1 MGIIISTKMFPIMK
15 ILDIHQALDAKVSEL
30 SEKLKKDMDVKS
42 YELEFTKFL
51 HEIFAPLLQDTINE
65 ILSDTQTLVLLCLI
79 AVQKGMRFSTFKLLN
94 IHIYNGIKV
103 KVYSPYFYYEPE
115 KKSGRKKQGRKKGNN
130 LDCHLGL
137 SLMGFV
143 GCYSPYIVQEV
154 VTTSLSS
161 PSFAVARDLLK
172 GRGINL
178 CVSTIEKIC
187 VNVAKL
193 GMKNRGK
200 ISLTG
205 KEDFTGFTL
214 VIGTDGG
221 RIRIRTTKRGAKKKG
236 AKQQGYHTGWK
247 EPLLLTIYLL
257 NDKGEKVKTFPPI
270 YDATM
275 ENNAYVFTLIETYLA
290 ELPLAELKNIVFCG
304 DGAPWIWKGAE
315 NLFSELSDLKVNF
328 YQVLDYTHAKQALH
342 EIGKLSPKKMTEK
355 QKNRVLKEWKNEL
368 WNGNID
374 RLKELIKKHLSKRQ
388 QKKGLKKWRDYFKKN
403 EKRMQ
408 YSTFKKNGIICGSG
422 CVESAI
428 RRVINLR
435 LKSPGTFWKIENA
448 EYFLFLRAQFI
459 SGRFSIFQNNLR
471 QRLFYNLENQIEEIK
486 FFKQNMEL
494 AA

>member
-1 MGIIISTKMFPIMK
+1 MFPIMK
-15 ILDIHQALDAKVSEL
+15 ILDIYQALDAKISEL
-30 SEKLKKDMDVKS
+30 TEKLKKDWDVKS
-42 YELEFTKFL
+42 FELELTNFL
-51 HEIFAPLLQDTINE
+51 HEIFAPLLQETINQM
-65 ILSDTQTLVLLCLI
+65 LSDKRMLLLLCFI
-79 AVQKGMRFSTFKLLN
+79 AVQKGMRFSKFKLLN
-94 IHIYNGIKV
+94 ILIFTGVKIKV
-103 KVYSPYFYYEPE
+103 WSPYFYYERE
-115 KKSGRKKQGRKKGNN
+115 KKLGRKKNGRKKGNN

-187 VNVAKL
+187 INTAKL
-193 GMKNRGK
+193 GMENRGK

-205 KEDFTGFTL
+205 HENFTGFTL
-214 VIGTDGG
+214 VIGVDGG
-221 RIRIRTTKRGAKKKG
+221 RIRIRTPKRGAKKKG
-236 AKQQGYHTGWK
+236 AKQQGYHTDWK
-247 EPLLLTIYLL
+247 EPKLLTIYLL
-257 NDKGEKVKTFPPI
+257 SDKGEKVKTFPPI

-275 ENNAYVFTLIETYLA
+275 GNDADVFTLIEDYLS
-290 ELPLAELKNIVFCG
+290 ELPLEELKNIVFCG
-304 DGAPWIWKGAE
+304 DGAPWIWKRTE
-315 NLFSELSDLKVNF
+315 HLFSELSDLKVNF

-342 EIGKLSPKKMTEK
+342 EIWKLLPKKMSEK
-355 QKNRVLKEWKNEL
+355 QKNKILKEWKNEL
-368 WNGNID
+368 WSGNID
-374 RLKELIKKHLSKRQ
+374 KLKELIKKYLSKRQ

-408 YSTFKKNGIICGSG
+408 YSAFKKAGIVCGSG

-435 LKSPGTFWKIENA
+435 LKSPGSFWKIENA
-448 EYFLFLRAQFI
+448 EYFLFLRSQLI

-471 QRLFYNLENQIEEIK
+471 QRFFYNLKNQTEEINI
-486 FFKQNMEL
+486 FKHNMEL

>member
-1 MGIIISTKMFPIMK
+1 MK
-15 ILDIHQALDAKVSEL
+15 ILDTHQALNAKISEL
-30 SEKLKKDMDVKS
+30 TEKFKKDKDVKFF
-42 YELEFTKFL
+42 ELEFINFL
-51 HEIFAPLLQDTINE
+51 HEIFAPLLKDTINE
-65 ILSDTQTLVLLCLI
+65 ILSDEQTLVLLCFI
-79 AVQKGMRFSTFKLLN
+79 AVQKGMRFSKFKSLN
-94 IHIYNGIKV
+94 IQIYNGIKV
-103 KVYSPYFYYEPE
+103 KVYSPYFYYEPN

-161 PSFAVARDLLK
+161 PSFAVARGLLR

-187 VNVAKL
+187 INAAKL
-193 GMKNRGK
+193 GMENRGK

-205 KEDFTGFTL
+205 KDEFTGFTL

-236 AKQQGYHTGWK
+236 AKQQGYHAEWK
-247 EPLLLTIYLL
+247 EPKLLTIYLL
-257 NDKGEKVKTFPPI
+257 NDKGEKVKSFPPI

-275 ENNAYVFTLIETYLA
+275 GDDADVFTLIKDYLA
-290 ELPLAELKNIVFCG
+290 ELPLVELKNIVFCG
-304 DGAPWIWKGAE
+304 DGAPWIWKRAE

-328 YQVLDYTHAKQALH
+328 YQILDYTHAKQALH
-342 EIGKLSPKKMTEK
+342 EIWKLLPKKMSEK
-355 QKNRVLKEWKNEL
+355 QKNRILKEWKNEL
-368 WNGNID
+368 WNGNINK
-374 RLKELIKKHLSKRQ
+374 LKELIKKHLSKRQ
-388 QKKGLKKWRDYFKKN
+388 QKKGLKKWQNYFKKN
-403 EKRMQ
+403 ENRMQ
-408 YSTFKKNGIICGSG
+408 YSTFKKAGIICGSG

-435 LKSPGTFWKIENA
+435 LKSPGSFWKIENA

-471 QRLFYNLENQIEEIK
+471 QRFFYNLENQTQEIK
-486 FFKQNMEL
+486 IFKQDIEF